1 MVNKKFIEFNLVVKK
16 WFELVEI
23 LIVDMNR
30 ESLCIKEGEDKEE
43 DILCYV

>member
-1 MVNKKFIEFNLVVKK
+1 MVNKKFLEFNLVVKR

-23 LIVDMNR
+23 LVVDMNI
-30 ESLCIKEGEDKEE
+30 ESLWIKKGEDKEE